1 MSEKTVNGA
10 SVSMKKKGDP
20 LSHTEFNS
28 VVDAL
33 NSFVPVINNS
43 LRSYCNVN
51 ITNSIDTAMTLQEA
65 IREIHKSKRALG
77 MRIKFL
83 CSETGDW
90 EVYDYSGT
98 SLGDWENPENW
109 TYADQVDEVDGGEF

>member
-1 MSEKTVNGA
+1 
-10 SVSMKKKGDP
+10 
-20 LSHTEFNS
+20 
-28 VVDAL
+28 VDAL

>member
-20 LSHTEFNS
+20 LSHAEFNS

-33 NSFVPVINNS
+33 NSLVPVINNS

-51 ITNSIDTAMTLQEA
+51 ITNSIDTPMTLQEA
-65 IREIHKSKRALG
+65 IEGIHKSKRALG

-83 CSETGDW
+83 CSETGGW

-98 SLGDWENPENW
+98 SLGDWENPESW
-109 TYADQVDEVDGGEF
+109 TYADQVNEVDGGEF